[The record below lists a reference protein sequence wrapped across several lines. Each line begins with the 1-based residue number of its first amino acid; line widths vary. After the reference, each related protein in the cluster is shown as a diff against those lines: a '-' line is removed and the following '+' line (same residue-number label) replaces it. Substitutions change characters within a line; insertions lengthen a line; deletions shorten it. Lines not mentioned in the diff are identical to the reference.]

1 MNADVSFFLTVWYFF
16 NDIYPSTHGGS
27 RPMDPPM
34 WFRRL
39 FEGRGFDPTAT
50 DIQPADVNGNLAA
63 AAIPEVQ

>member
-1 MNADVSFFLTVWYFF
+1 
-16 NDIYPSTHGGS
+16 
-27 RPMDPPM
+27 MDPPM

-50 DIQPADVNGNLAA
+50 DIQPADVNGDLAAA